1 MERAE
6 RIQRRMNVGKKSAGA
21 DVSPSR
27 RAYGVVMR
35 GLLWLCAAIT
45 CALLAFL
52 LVYIFYRGVPHL
64 SWEFLTTKES
74 VLKGTNG
81 ILPAIQNTIY
91 VVLVSL
97 AICLPLGVG
106 AAVYLTEYARNRRLV
121 RIIEFATET
130 LSGIPSII
138 YALVGLLI
146 FSQFLGLQKTLLAAS
161 LTLAVMNLPTIIR
174 TTQESLKTVP
184 AGWREGALG
193 LGAGKWR
200 MIRTVVLPNSIDGI
214 VTGCIL
220 AIGRIVGESAVLL
233 YIAGMGT
240 AMNSFIKLT
249 PEFPFV
255 DLGGMVSSAGST
267 LTVMLYVYAKERSDF
282 DLAFAVA
289 VILLV
294 ITLVINLA
302 TNLAAKK
309 LKKK

>member
-1 MERAE
+1 MERVE
-6 RIQRRMNVGKKSAGA
+6 RIVNTRKKAA
-21 DVSPSR
+21 DPAISPRR
-27 RAYGVVMR
+27 RAYAIVMR
-35 GLLWLCAAIT
+35 TLLWLCAAVT
-45 CALLAFL
+45 CGLLLFL
-52 LVYIFYRGVPHL
+52 LVYIFYRGIPYL

-81 ILPAIQNTIY
+81 ILPAILNTVY
-91 VVLVSL
+91 VVLVTL
-97 AICLPLGVG
+97 VICLPLGVG
-106 AAVYLTEYARNRRLV
+106 AAVYLTEYARSRRLV
-121 RIIEFATET
+121 RILEFATET

-146 FSQFLGLQKTLLAAS
+146 FSQFLQKTLLAAS

-184 AGWREGALG
+184 QSYREGALG

-200 MIRTVVLPNSIDGI
+200 MIRTVVLPGSIDGI

-220 AIGRIVGESAVLL
+220 AVGRIVGESAVLL

-240 AMNSFIKLT
+240 ALNNFFTAKG
-249 PEFPFV
+249 FF
-255 DLGGMVSSAGST
+255 GSSGST

-289 VILLV
+289 VILMG
-294 ITLVINLA
+294 ITLVINL
-302 TNLAAKK
+302 TTTMVAKK
-309 LKKK
+309 LKKR